1 MVKKAIIYHHLGLGD
16 HFTCNALVHH
26 IAKDYDKVYVACK
39 RRNEHTVKHM
49 YEDYPNIN
57 IFEVDKEPDDIFDF
71 STISEIP
78 VIKIGFEHTDPFN
91 FEESF
96 YKQFGLTL
104 DNKNSEFKLPTNLSK
119 SILYYLN
126 VSNEFP
132 NDFIFVHDE
141 STAGKYNL
149 NIESDLDRFIVE
161 KEDTNDIF
169 DYVHTICAA
178 KEIHFINSGLFP
190 LIVLLY
196 HRNMLQAEKIY
207 YHNIRKFHEGGHPIV
222 IPENFITVRY

>member
-26 IAKDYDKVYVACK
+26 IAKGYDEIYVACK

-57 IFEVDKEPDDIFDF
+57 IFEVDKEPNDIFDF

-96 YKQFGLTL
+96 YKQYGLSL
-104 DNKNSEFKLPTNLSK
+104 DNKNTEFKLPTNLSK

-126 VSNEFP
+126 ISNEFP
-132 NDFIFVHDE
+132 NEYIFVHDE

-149 NIESDLDRFIVE
+149 NIESDLDRFVVE

-178 KEIHFINSGLFP
+178 KLKMQVTSPSGVITNFSTEDSDISLG
-190 LIVLLY
+190 
-196 HRNMLQAEKIY
+196 AKKIIKDSECGP
-207 YHNIRKFHEGGHPIV
+207 NNCIKGCCD
-222 IPENFITVRY
+222 NN